1 MSKKC
6 LCQGLFAHFFYDF
19 CKVFHR
25 KNLNSGRQGV
35 GEESV
40 AAFRK
45 LAESDWANFKKRLDV
60 GIGGLCITKRI
71 MDDS

>member
-1 MSKKC
+1 MILQSFP
-6 LCQGLFAHFFYDF
+6 Q
-19 CKVFHR
+19 

-45 LAESDWANFKKRLDV
+45 LAESRLGEFKRLDV
-60 GIGGLCITKRI
+60 GIGGLCITKGLWMIRE
-71 MDDS
+71 